1 MLDEFENQKEEL
13 TFSEDRI
20 ICTLLNRKRNEEL
33 LRSIPYTPIHD
44 MAVIY
49 RYLIGETTKG
59 VCTRIITN
67 RMLEAQGMDKAS
79 LLSRAVKNTA
89 RLHPSKVELLSDTI
103 ANMFPSGFT
112 SQEEELLPFLKSGNE
127 RNETVPMYVLTNQS
141 GIQGATVITYPDLL
155 QQLADKLQSSL
166 IVIPSSVH
174 EALVIK
180 ASMPLEEATRML
192 REVNE
197 SCVEE
202 KEILSDT
209 AMYFAW
215 SKDKERR
222 IYENTSL

>member
-1 MLDEFENQKEEL
+1 MFDEFENQKEEL
-13 TFSEDRI
+13 VLSEDRI

-79 LLSRAVKNTA
+79 LLSPAVKNTA
-89 RLHPSKVELLSDTI
+89 RLYPCKVELLSDTI

-112 SQEEELLPFLKSGNE
+112 SQEEELLPFLKSEEGQSE
-127 RNETVPMYVLTNQS
+127 AGSMYLLTNQS
-141 GIQGATVITYPDLL
+141 GILGAAVITYPDILE
-155 QQLADKLQSSL
+155 QLAEKLQSSL

-174 EALVIK
+174 EVLVIK
-180 ASMPLEEATRML
+180 ASMPVEEATRIL
-192 REVNE
+192 REVNS
-197 SCVEE
+197 SCLKEN
-202 KEILSDT
+202 EILSDT
-209 AMYFAW
+209 AMYFPW
-215 SKDKERR
+215 GKDRKESL
-222 IYENTSL
+222 YENTSL